1 MTAKMPK
8 PFGYFC
14 DWGDSS
20 SGLQRIA
27 MYYGEPGNGV
37 DNDWNEHPRVHK
49 NLSLITTEQA
59 EAYAQ
64 ARVEE
69 ALEKAL
75 TQMCDPVYIE
85 GAINNFS
92 WGTNAVYAR
101 AYDIWRDMVGIVRA
115 LKREQS

>member
-49 NLSLITTEQA
+49 NLPLIPTEQA
-59 EAYAQ
+59 ESYAQ
-64 ARVEE
+64 ARVNE
-69 ALEKAL
+69 ALDLLADKASQKYL
-75 TQMCDPVYIE
+75 MPE
-85 GAINNFS
+85 FSAAI
-92 WGTNAVYAR
+92 
-101 AYDIWRDMVGIVRA
+101 RA
-115 LKREQS
+115 LKGEQT